1 MKKLLVA
8 LAAAFGLL
16 LSTGTASAVGYA
28 ANPVNVPTHQNKP
41 FQRFFLKQPLPAFQA
56 APWYLYFPY
65 NEHFQMPAPPPGADF
80 GPAGPGAYPSGGYTN
95 PYFPNQ
101 YGPRA
106 R

>member
-16 LSTGTASAVGYA
+16 LTSGTASAVGYA
-28 ANPVNVPTHQNKP
+28 NPVNVPSHNSKP
-41 FQRFFLKQPLPAFQA
+41 LQRFFLKQPLPAFQA

-65 NEHFQMPAPPPGADF
+65 NDHFQMAAPPPGADF
-80 GPAGPGAYPSGGYTN
+80 GPGGPGAYPGGYSN
-95 PYFPNQ
+95 PYFPSQ
-101 YGPRA
+101 YGPRV